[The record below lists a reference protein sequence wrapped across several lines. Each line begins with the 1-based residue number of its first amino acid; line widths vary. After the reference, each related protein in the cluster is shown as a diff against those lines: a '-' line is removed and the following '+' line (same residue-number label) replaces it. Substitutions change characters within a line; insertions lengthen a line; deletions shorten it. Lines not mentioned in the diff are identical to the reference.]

1 MIIQPQRCQL
11 FVLDS
16 LAQRL
21 RQRLKWCFIARS
33 KANRDGF
40 TISEVLVA
48 ILLATTFTSVAL
60 QGMVVAMLLK
70 SKALQL
76 AEANQWV
83 QTDLESIRASITL
96 SRFPLAEN
104 QSKCHPESV
113 EGGFA
118 AAIGDNLSGST
129 MTSSIIGAASPTE
142 NRHLTPL
149 TVTSRTGKTFKIV
162 RTLSIPSIPEN
173 SQFKI
178 LGIEYL
184 VIPISG
190 ANLEAPIF
198 QSYTEVMPDAALQ
211 CQ

>member
-1 MIIQPQRCQL
+1 MIQPQRCQL

-21 RQRLKWCFIARS
+21 RQRLKCCFIARS
-33 KANRDGF
+33 KADLDGF

-48 ILLATTFTSVAL
+48 ILLATTFTAVAL

-96 SRFPLAEN
+96 SRFPFAEH
-104 QSKCHPESV
+104 QSKCHPESID
-113 EGGFA
+113 GGFA
-118 AAIGDNLSGST
+118 AAIGDNLGGGK
-129 MTSSIIGAASPTE
+129 MTSSVD
-142 NRHLTPL
+142 RHLTPL
-149 TVTSRTGKTFKIV
+149 TVTSRMGKTFRIV
-162 RTLSIPSIPEN
+162 RILSIPNIPEN

-184 VIPISG
+184 VIPMSG
-190 ANLEAPIF
+190 ANLESTPIF
-198 QSYTEVMPDAALQ
+198 QSYTEVIPDAALQ

>member
-1 MIIQPQRCQL
+1 MIQPQRCQL

-16 LAQRL
+16 LAERL
-21 RQRLKWCFIARS
+21 RQRLKYCFIARS

-40 TISEVLVA
+40 TMSEVIVA

-113 EGGFA
+113 DRGFA
-118 AAIGDNLSGST
+118 AAIGDNLAGST
-129 MTSSIIGAASPTE
+129 MTSSTD
-142 NRHLTPL
+142 RHLTPL
-149 TVTSRTGKTFKIV
+149 TVTSRTGKTFQIV
-162 RTLSIPSIPEN
+162 RRLTIPSTPEN

-184 VIPISG
+184 VIPMSG
-190 ANLEAPIF
+190 TNLEPPIF

>member
-1 MIIQPQRCQL
+1 M

-16 LAQRL
+16 IAERL
-21 RQRLKWCFIARS
+21 RQRLKWCFITRS
-33 KANRDGF
+33 RANRDGF

-48 ILLATTFTSVAL
+48 ILLATTFTAVAL

-83 QTDLESIRASITL
+83 QTDLETIRASMTI
-96 SRFPLAEN
+96 SRFPFAEH
-104 QSKCHPESV
+104 QSKCHPKSV
-113 EGGFA
+113 DGGFA
-118 AAIGDNLSGST
+118 AAIGDNLAGSK
-129 MTSSIIGAASPTE
+129 MTSSIVGAASPTE

-149 TVTSRTGKTFKIV
+149 TATSRMGKNFRIV
-162 RTLSIPSIPEN
+162 RILSIPNTPEN
-173 SQFKI
+173 SRFKI

-184 VIPISG
+184 VIPVSG
-190 ANLEAPIF
+190 TNLEAPIF

>member
-1 MIIQPQRCQL
+1 MIQPQRCQS

-16 LAQRL
+16 LAERL
-21 RQRLKWCFIARS
+21 LLRQTLRYRQRLKWCFIARS
-33 KANRDGF
+33 KSDRDGF
-40 TISEVLVA
+40 TLSEVLVA

-83 QTDLESIRASITL
+83 QTDLETIRASITV
-96 SRFPLAEN
+96 SRFPFAEH
-104 QSKCHPESV
+104 QSKCDPESI

-118 AAIGDNLSGST
+118 AAIGDNLAGSK
-129 MTSSIIGAASPTE
+129 MTSSVD
-142 NRHLTPL
+142 RHLTPL
-149 TVTSRTGKTFKIV
+149 TATSRTGKAFRIV
-162 RTLSIPSIPEN
+162 RILSIPNIPEN
-173 SQFKI
+173 SRFKI

-184 VIPISG
+184 VVPMSG

-198 QSYTEVMPDAALQ
+198 QSYTEVMPNAALQ